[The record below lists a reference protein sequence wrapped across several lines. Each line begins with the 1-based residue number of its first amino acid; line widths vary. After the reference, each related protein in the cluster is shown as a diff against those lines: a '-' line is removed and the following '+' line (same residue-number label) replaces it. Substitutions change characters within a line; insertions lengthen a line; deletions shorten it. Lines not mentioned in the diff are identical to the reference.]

1 MALLVNRPR
10 VSSGDSQLRCT
21 RCDGSMKILF
31 LNKRLLFPTDTGGQ
45 VRTLNV
51 VRFLARWHEVTYLCN
66 QQPGQEGDARQMTE
80 LGLQLET
87 RPWQEV
93 SRSDWRFYRDLAK
106 NLFSPDPFNAAKD
119 FEPQLRARAR
129 ELLEGGQYDLV
140 VCDFVQMARNAI
152 GVWKGP
158 SVLFEHNV
166 EAEIF
171 ERHSQSDSGW
181 IRRRF
186 MGYQAAKMRRFEGWA
201 GRQFTRVIA
210 VSDRDRK
217 QYLQRYGWNHVDV
230 IDTAVDIEYYTPQE
244 VTRDPGTVVFVGS
257 LDWLPNVDG
266 LTWFVAEVWPL
277 VRQQCPQ
284 ARLRLVGR
292 NPGAEIQGLA
302 QQPGVELVGTVPDT
316 RPWLSKSEVSI
327 VPLRI
332 GGGTRL
338 KIFEAMAMGLPV
350 VSTTLGAE
358 GLQVQNGVDVVVAD
372 ESRALATAVVDLL
385 NSPGKRAAIGG
396 AARRLVEREF
406 SAESVARQFES
417 ICRRAVEEHA
427 RS

>member
-1 MALLVNRPR
+1 
-10 VSSGDSQLRCT
+10 
-21 RCDGSMKILF
+21 MKILF

-51 VRFLARWHEVTYLCN
+51 VRYLARWHELTYLCN
-66 QQPGQEGDARQMTE
+66 QQPGQDESARQMVD
-80 LGLQLET
+80 LGLKLET
-87 RPWQEV
+87 RPWKEV
-93 SRSDWRFYRDLAK
+93 SRSDWRFYRDLAW

-119 FEPQLRARAR
+119 HDPQLRQRAR
-129 ELLEGGQYDLV
+129 ELLSAGDYDLL

-152 GVWKGP
+152 GVWAGP

-171 ERHSQSDSGW
+171 ERHARSDPGW
-181 IRRRF
+181 IRRKF

-201 GRQFTRVIA
+201 GRQFTRVVA

-217 QYLQRYGWNHVDV
+217 QYIQRYGWEHVNV
-230 IDTAVDIEYYTPQE
+230 IDTAVDIEYYTPQAVE
-244 VTRDPGTVVFVGS
+244 RDPGTVVFVGS

-266 LTWFVAEVWPL
+266 LVWFVADVWPM
-277 VRQQCPQ
+277 VREHCPQ

-292 NPGAEIQGLA
+292 NPGPEIQGLA

-316 RPWLSKSEVSI
+316 RPWLSKSEISV

-358 GLQVQNGVDVVVAD
+358 GLQVENGVDVVLAD
-372 ESRALATAVVDLL
+372 EARSLAEALVDLL
-385 NSPGKRAAIGG
+385 RSPAKRAAIGG
-396 AARRLVEREF
+396 SARRLVEREF

-417 ICRRAVEEHA
+417 ICRRAVEEQA
-427 RS
+427 RP